1 MIGVLSDTGDGL
13 RDFTAVVSYHLPRV
27 MAFMWFFP
35 VFTKGYSS
43 PFIKSAV
50 GSSLILY
57 PALAAMET
65 YGVNTVPP
73 VLSVLTF
80 VSEVLLGVLLG
91 LTISIPYFAYK
102 GFGALVD
109 VYRGATF
116 SAQVTGNDSGEELP
130 LETLFGLVFAT
141 LLFSGPG
148 LHAIT
153 THLLKSFLI
162 LPPGTLELAS
172 FSTWITKLLRMV
184 ADSIAFSVLL
194 AGPVLIAIL
203 VVEMAVEII
212 SAFAQQLQVY
222 SLQFGLRS
230 VFGVAALLALM
241 HYSEDEIF
249 YMFRTYSENLF
260 LLLEDIK

>member
-43 PFIKSAV
+43 QFLKSAV

-65 YGVNTVPP
+65 YGVYTSPP

-80 VSEVLLGVLLG
+80 VSEVLLG

-162 LPPGTLELAS
+162 FPPGTLELTS
-172 FSTWITKLLRMV
+172 FSTWIAKLMRMV

-230 VFGVAALLALM
+230 IFGVAALLALM

-249 YMFRTYSENLF
+249 QMFRMYSESLF
-260 LLLEDIK
+260 LLLEGVQ